1 MKKLVLCI
9 LSVFLAVMFSV
20 TVFAGEASPSPAPTA
35 DGIREYSTVSTIEA
49 PAAET
54 ELNVTGVIMWALLLV
69 LTAAIVVY
77 MIINAVRMN
86 RAEKQRLENEP
97 IKPEIIVTLGHRK
110 SLK

>member
-1 MKKLVLCI
+1 
-9 LSVFLAVMFSV
+9 
-20 TVFAGEASPSPAPTA
+20 
-35 DGIREYSTVSTIEA
+35 
-49 PAAET
+49 
-54 ELNVTGVIMWALLLV
+54 MWALLLV